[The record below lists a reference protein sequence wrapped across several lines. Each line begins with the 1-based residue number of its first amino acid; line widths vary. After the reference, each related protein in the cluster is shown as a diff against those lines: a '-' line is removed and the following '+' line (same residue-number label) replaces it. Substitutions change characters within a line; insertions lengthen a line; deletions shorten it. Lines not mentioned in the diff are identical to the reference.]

1 MIGQSMES
9 IYWQLKLFRS
19 LSAKTRHATYS
30 VILSLLICLF
40 FILGYYF
47 DWGAPLDVLSLV
59 FAPVVEIYLAIKA
72 MTAFQAKRVLVTM
85 IYALTLGFV
94 VTVLG
99 IAGASNGQARSFAAR
114 IFVLKNY
121 KQLERQIESA
131 QKKSASQHANVEF
144 IVNRYS
150 FSDDLLIYDESQEL
164 LKPASLRSPT
174 WRDNHRLSE
183 FTCPHSVVRVQSN
196 YFLVNF
202 AC

>member
-1 MIGQSMES
+1 MES

-72 MTAFQAKRVLVTM
+72 MTAFQAKRILVTM

-131 QKKSASQHANVEF
+131 QKKV
-144 IVNRYS
+144 
-150 FSDDLLIYDESQEL
+150 LLNTRTLNL
-164 LKPASLRSPT
+164 LSIGIASLT
-174 WRDNHRLSE
+174 TYL
-183 FTCPHSVVRVQSN
+183 FTMKARNSSNPRRYGRPHGEITTGCQS
-196 YFLVNF
+196 LP
-202 AC
+202 AHTQ